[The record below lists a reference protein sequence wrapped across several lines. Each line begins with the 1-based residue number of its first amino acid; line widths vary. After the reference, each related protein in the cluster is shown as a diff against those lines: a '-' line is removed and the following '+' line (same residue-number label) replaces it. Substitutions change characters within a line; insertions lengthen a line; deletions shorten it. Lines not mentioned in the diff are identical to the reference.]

1 MSQGDLTQDPHDP
14 DAETR
19 STEQI
24 NSDETEIAAP
34 SATSELAELIVAE
47 RRGERKESVD
57 AEEQVELAAEDENAK
72 IDWSIVVPLLVVVAA
87 VVAWGLLATDSFSRF
102 ADTSFSW
109 VINNLGW
116 AFVLFGTIFV
126 FFVLVIAFSNF
137 GTIRLGKS
145 DEQPEFRTSSW
156 IAMMFAAGMGI
167 GLMFYGASEPLAMY
181 RDGVPGHQP
190 HEVGTALAQ
199 TMFHWSLHP
208 WAIYAI
214 LGLAIA
220 YSTFRLGRKQLLS
233 SAFIPLIGEK
243 GVNGFWGKLIDGFAI
258 FATIFGTA
266 CSLGLGAMQI
276 SSGLNASG
284 FVDSPST
291 KLTVGI
297 VSVLT
302 LAFLLSAMSG
312 VGKGIQWLSNFN
324 MAIAA
329 LLAIFV
335 FVFGPT
341 VSTLNFLP
349 TGVGAYLSQFFEMAG
364 RTAENQNGEAGD
376 FLSGWTIFYWAWWIA
391 WTPFVGMFI
400 ARISRGRT
408 LRQFVIVTI
417 VVPTTVLILAFTI
430 FGGTTISFN
439 RDNIPGFDG
448 TSSTESVL
456 YAMFEQ
462 LPLYSITSV
471 LLIVIL
477 SIFFITSADS
487 ASVVMGTMSSK
498 GDPAPKKLIVLFWGA
513 CMMGI
518 AVVMLLTGGED
529 ALSGLQSLTILSALP
544 FSVILI
550 FIGIAFLRDLTT
562 DPLAIRNTYARSAMR
577 AAVIKGLEE
586 YGDDFELTVNQAD
599 EGKGAGADFDSTA
612 AHVTDWYQ
620 RTNEDG
626 ENVGYDYETGT
637 WADGYEAED
646 SDSESE
652 SGSKKD

>member
-19 STEQI
+19 STELT
-24 NSDETEIAAP
+24 NSDEVGPAAP
-34 SATSELAELIVAE
+34 SATSQLAELIVAE
-47 RRGERKESVD
+47 RRGERKESVG
-57 AEEQVELAAEDENAK
+57 AEEQIALAAEDENAK
-72 IDWSIVVPLLVVVAA
+72 IDWSIVVPLLVVVTA
-87 VVAWGLLATDSFSRF
+87 VVAWGLLAKDSFSSF

-243 GVNGFWGKLIDGFAI
+243 GVNGFWGKLIDGLAI

-291 KLTVGI
+291 KLTIGI

-376 FLSGWTIFYWAWWIA
+376 FLSGWTIFYWAWWIS
-391 WTPFVGMFI
+391 WSPFVGTFL

-408 LRQFVIVTI
+408 IREFCLGVMLI
-417 VVPTTVLILAFTI
+417 PAGLSTVWFAI
-430 FGGTTISFN
+430 FGGTAIKFEQEGRS
-439 RDNIPGFDG
+439 IYGEG
-448 TSSTESVL
+448 TSE
-456 YAMFEQ
+456 EQ
-462 LPLYSITSV
+462 LFN
-471 LLIVIL
+471 LLHALPGGFYIGIFAVIL
-477 SIFFITSADS
+477 LGTFFITSADS
-487 ASVVMGTMSSK
+487 ASTVMASMSQNGKSDANPWIAAVWGLGTAFV
-498 GDPAPKKLIVLFWGA
+498 GLTLLIA
-513 CMMGI
+513 
-518 AVVMLLTGGED
+518 GGTD
-529 ALSGLQSLTILSALP
+529 ALGALQSVTIVAATP
-544 FSVILI
+544 FLLILI
-550 FIGIAFLRDLTT
+550 LLMFAIVKDVSNDTIYLDKKEQDRFNRQ
-562 DPLAIRNTYARSAMR
+562 LAIERRMHRDQLELEHKKAQVKRMLRPRN
-577 AAVIKGLEE
+577 
-586 YGDDFELTVNQAD
+586 
-599 EGKGAGADFDSTA
+599 
-612 AHVTDWYQ
+612 
-620 RTNEDG
+620 
-626 ENVGYDYETGT
+626 
-637 WADGYEAED
+637 
-646 SDSESE
+646 
-652 SGSKKD
+652 

>member
-19 STEQI
+19 STELT
-24 NSDETEIAAP
+24 NSDEVGPAAP
-34 SATSELAELIVAE
+34 SATSQLAELIVAE

-72 IDWSIVVPLLVVVAA
+72 IDWSIVVPLLVVVTA
-87 VVAWGLLATDSFSRF
+87 VVAWGLLAKDSFSSF

-116 AFVLFGTIFV
+116 ACVLFGTIFV

-243 GVNGFWGKLIDGFAI
+243 GVNGFWGKLIDGLAI

-291 KLTVGI
+291 KLTIGI

-376 FLSGWTIFYWAWWIA
+376 FLSGWTIFYWAWWIS
-391 WTPFVGMFI
+391 WSPFVGTFL

-408 LRQFVIVTI
+408 IREFCLGVMLI
-417 VVPTTVLILAFTI
+417 PAGLSTVWFAI
-430 FGGTTISFN
+430 FGGTAIKFEQEGRS
-439 RDNIPGFDG
+439 IYGEG
-448 TSSTESVL
+448 TSE
-456 YAMFEQ
+456 EQ
-462 LPLYSITSV
+462 LFN
-471 LLIVIL
+471 LLHALPGGFYIGIFAVIL
-477 SIFFITSADS
+477 LGTFFITSADS
-487 ASVVMGTMSSK
+487 ASTVMASMSQNGKSDANPWIAAVWGLGTAFV
-498 GDPAPKKLIVLFWGA
+498 GLTLLIA
-513 CMMGI
+513 
-518 AVVMLLTGGED
+518 GGTD
-529 ALSGLQSLTILSALP
+529 ALGALQSVTIVAATP
-544 FSVILI
+544 FLLILI
-550 FIGIAFLRDLTT
+550 LLMFAIVKDVSNDTIYLDKKEQDRFNRQ
-562 DPLAIRNTYARSAMR
+562 LAIERRMHRDQLELEHKKAQVKRMLRPRN
-577 AAVIKGLEE
+577 
-586 YGDDFELTVNQAD
+586 
-599 EGKGAGADFDSTA
+599 
-612 AHVTDWYQ
+612 
-620 RTNEDG
+620 
-626 ENVGYDYETGT
+626 
-637 WADGYEAED
+637 
-646 SDSESE
+646 
-652 SGSKKD
+652 

>member
-87 VVAWGLLATDSFSRF
+87 VVAWGLLATDSFSSF

-376 FLSGWTIFYWAWWIA
+376 FLSGWTIFYWAWWIS
-391 WTPFVGMFI
+391 WSPFVGTFL

-408 LRQFVIVTI
+408 IREFCLGVMLI
-417 VVPTTVLILAFTI
+417 PAGLSTVWFAI
-430 FGGTTISFN
+430 FGGTAIKFEQDGRS
-439 RDNIPGFDG
+439 IYGEG
-448 TSSTESVL
+448 TSE
-456 YAMFEQ
+456 EQ
-462 LPLYSITSV
+462 LFN
-471 LLIVIL
+471 LLHQLPGGFYIGIFAVIL
-477 SIFFITSADS
+477 LGTFFITSADS
-487 ASVVMGTMSSK
+487 ASTVMASMSQNGKSDANPWIAAVWGLGTAFV
-498 GDPAPKKLIVLFWGA
+498 GLTLLIA
-513 CMMGI
+513 
-518 AVVMLLTGGED
+518 GGSD
-529 ALSGLQSLTILSALP
+529 ALGALQSVTIVAATP
-544 FSVILI
+544 FLLILI
-550 FIGIAFLRDLTT
+550 LLMFAIVKDVSNDTIYLDKKEQERFNRQ
-562 DPLAIRNTYARSAMR
+562 LAIERRMHRDQLELDRKKEQVKRMLRPRN
-577 AAVIKGLEE
+577 
-586 YGDDFELTVNQAD
+586 
-599 EGKGAGADFDSTA
+599 
-612 AHVTDWYQ
+612 
-620 RTNEDG
+620 
-626 ENVGYDYETGT
+626 
-637 WADGYEAED
+637 
-646 SDSESE
+646 
-652 SGSKKD
+652 